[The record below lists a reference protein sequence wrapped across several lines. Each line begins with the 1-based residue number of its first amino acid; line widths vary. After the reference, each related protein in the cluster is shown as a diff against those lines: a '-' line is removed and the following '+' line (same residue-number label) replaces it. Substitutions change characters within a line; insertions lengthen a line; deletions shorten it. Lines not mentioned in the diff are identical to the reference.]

1 MEYFEC
7 LPALLNPWLSGPVSP
22 RFYDAFADGT
32 RTTIGGLPWGPM
44 GVPTGTLVME
54 AIDFVADPCAAAPC
68 DPHARC
74 ERAVGP
80 PVELVAGV
88 NGTVRALRGV

>member
-1 MEYFEC
+1 
-7 LPALLNPWLSGPVSP
+7 
-22 RFYDAFADGT
+22 
-32 RTTIGGLPWGPM
+32 M

-88 NGTVRALRGV
+88 NGTVRALRGG